1 MSFDGIRVDH
11 AALSQA
17 SQDLVAAAKN
27 IESRLDTLEADLTP
41 LQAGWSGAAKD
52 AYHQAKT
59 QWDKAIEEMTLL
71 LQQVGGA
78 VQQSNDEYRAADLR
92 GAGRF

>member
-27 IESRLDTLEADLTP
+27 IENRLNTLEADLKP
-41 LQAGWSGAAKD
+41 LQASWSGSAKD
-52 AYHQAKT
+52 AYHQAKI

-78 VQQSNDEYRAADLR
+78 VEQSNVDYRSADLR

>member
-17 SQDLVAAAKN
+17 SQDLLTAAKN
-27 IESRLDTLEADLTP
+27 IDNRLNTLENDLRP
-41 LQAGWSGAAKD
+41 LQSNWSGSAKD

-59 QWDKAIEEMTLL
+59 QWDRAIEEMIQL
-71 LQQVGGA
+71 LQQVSGA
-78 VQQSNDEYRAADLR
+78 VEQSNTEYRQADLR
-92 GAGRF
+92 GAARF